1 MINSDSTKMA
11 ATKLDARFFASTRG
25 RVILQLRDSTMTVN
39 ELADAMGITDN
50 AVRAHLLA
58 LERDGLVSQRGIIKG
73 FRKPHYV
80 YGLTDEARHL
90 FPAAYDS
97 LLNRLLSVLKRSLSP
112 KVLLNTLR
120 SVGRDIAADAGES
133 GSSLDSR
140 LGKAL
145 STLEGLGGA
154 AKVVR
159 NEDSLRIESDGC
171 PFADVV
177 AEHPEVCKIAESVV
191 GEIVGVQVTE
201 KCDRSGLPRCRFEI
215 DVA

>member
-159 NEDSLRIESDGC
+159 NGDSLRIESDGC